1 VFCFVDTLHLSWK
14 FPGVQGTDRGTV

>member
-1 VFCFVDTLHLSWK
+1 MFCFVDTLHLSWK